1 MFAVDVL
8 DFQIDLNILPFGFG
22 KCFGYFTHI
31 MGIVTLYASIVLFT
45 HPLFQHFQ
53 IVKCF
58 HEGQYTLPGPP
69 RNIRVT
75 PMNAH
80 SALASWDPPNKN
92 PEYVELYRI
101 LWRKEGAR

>member
-1 MFAVDVL
+1 MTTGGAIEVPGAEVGNYCARV
-8 DFQIDLNILPFGFG
+8 QIYKWKIISFIFNYGSQTVA
-22 KCFGYFTHI
+22 K
-31 MGIVTLYASIVLFT
+31 
-45 HPLFQHFQ
+45 LFQFYVQ
-53 IVKCF
+53 IAKCF

-80 SALASWDPPNKN
+80 SAVATWEPPVKN

>member
-1 MFAVDVL
+1 MSMRLWVPIPQQTGSKNLMNSESEVFKPAFHL
-8 DFQIDLNILPFGFG
+8 
-22 KCFGYFTHI
+22 
-31 MGIVTLYASIVLFT
+31 
-45 HPLFQHFQ
+45 FQ

-69 RNIRVT
+69 RNIKVT

-80 SALASWDPPNKN
+80 SAVASWDPPNKN